1 MDAINGNFNQY
12 TRPGGNLD
20 YVKVL
25 ADLYSQLYDR
35 ALDPM
40 KEVVTFNG
48 AQEGIAMILAA
59 MVEPVRSLPPPSI
72 NNRPTLSFH
81 TCRETKC

>member
-1 MDAINGNFNQY
+1 MDAINANFNQY

-25 ADLYSQLYDR
+25 ADLYSPLYDH

-40 KEVVTFNG
+40 KEIVTFNG

-59 MVEPVRSLPPPSI
+59 LVEPVRFSFSI
-72 NNRPTLSFH
+72 IDRQTLICYV
-81 TCRETKC
+81 CRETKW

>member
-12 TRPGGNLD
+12 TRPGGNPD

-25 ADLYSQLYDR
+25 ADLYSPLYDR

-40 KEVVTFNG
+40 KEIVTFNG

-59 MVEPVRSLPPPSI
+59 LVEPVSFPPPI
-72 NNRPTLSFH
+72 DDRPILTAH
-81 TCRETKC
+81 ACRVTKC